1 MRGSTTSSA
10 SERATWSKAASA
22 IGSRRLSE
30 AISAIAGTEG
40 AAAEALSRSAGRRLA
55 APGHQEERQPLVD
68 AATGDDADGAFFQIL
83 EAVDLGNAVRCDPNA
98 ARGSRP
104 VE

>member
-1 MRGSTTSSA
+1 MDPARYYFRTNPLF
-10 SERATWSKAASA
+10 E
-22 IGSRRLSE
+22 IGAKQYAWLNDIVCVGTGYLVQGGVGYRSRRLSE

-68 AATGDDADGAFFQIL
+68 AATGDDADGAFFHI
-83 EAVDLGNAVRCDPNA
+83 P
-98 ARGSRP
+98 
-104 VE
+104 